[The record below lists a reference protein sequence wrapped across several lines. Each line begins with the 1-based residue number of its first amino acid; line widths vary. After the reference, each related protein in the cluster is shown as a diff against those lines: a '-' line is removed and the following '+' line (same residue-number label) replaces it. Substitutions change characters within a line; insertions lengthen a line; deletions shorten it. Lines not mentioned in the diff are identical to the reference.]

1 MLNGSFG
8 LTNPQWF
15 VSSYTRLG
23 VVGTFR
29 ALDANSGRYR
39 PDPLNPNAFGT
50 EWEVRT
56 YVQLSI

>member
-1 MLNGSFG
+1 
-8 LTNPQWF
+8 
-15 VSSYTRLG
+15 

-39 PDPLNPNAFGT
+39 PDPMNPDAFGT